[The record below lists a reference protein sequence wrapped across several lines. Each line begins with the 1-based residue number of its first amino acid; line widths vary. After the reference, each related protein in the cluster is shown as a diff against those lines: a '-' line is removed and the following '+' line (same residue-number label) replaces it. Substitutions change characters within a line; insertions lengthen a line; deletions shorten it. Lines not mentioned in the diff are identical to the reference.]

1 MPISDDDFMRLALA
15 EGRKA
20 LPACLPNPPVGCV
33 LVRHGQVIASG
44 FTQPPG
50 EHHAEAMAI
59 SRVPGD
65 LSDVT
70 AYVTLEPCSFHGRTP
85 SCAKG
90 LVARGIGRVVVAM
103 LDPDVRNA
111 GAGIAILQAAGV
123 RVEVGVLEQD
133 ARQDMGPHL
142 ALLANGAAKS
152 GSA

>member
-50 EHHAEAMAI
+50 QHHAEAMAV
-59 SRVPGD
+59 SRVSGD